1 MEVSTANSV
10 KVYNLSSGKSVPE
23 WLNERKRRQLLKQNP
38 EMQRRVQLL
47 QDFDMPVS
55 SSQVSVSADGNYVMA
70 TGVYKPC
77 VKCYDVNQLSLKFE
91 RGLDS
96 EVVKFRILSE
106 DYSKLAFLQT
116 DRYVELHVRSGTYFR
131 IRVPSF
137 GRDLAYH
144 PPSCELHVVGTG
156 PQLYRIN
163 LELGRFMSP
172 LLTQASS
179 NNVCAFNPNH
189 YLLAVGSQD
198 GVVECW
204 DPRSK
209 VRAGALHLTDSGF
222 DFGSG
227 PAFIPGVTAIGY
239 DGPLTLGVGTASG
252 QILLYDIRSTKPLI
266 AKDHNYELP
275 IKDIAFHRD
284 MNLVLSVDAKCLKI
298 WHRDNAAPY
307 ASIEPQNDISN
318 LCYLSN
324 SGLVLM
330 ACQDAKMLA
339 YYIPS
344 IGKAPKWCYFLD
356 NLTEE
361 LEEDTTPSVYDDYKF
376 VTDQELVSLGLS
388 HLKGTN
394 LLRAYMH
401 GYFINIRLY
410 KRAKSITEPFAY
422 REYRKKRIEEKLEKD
437 RATRIKQKKLP
448 RINKQFAFELLQSK
462 KNRHNESVST
472 SNPLG
477 DQRFASM
484 FQEPEFEM
492 NTESEEYQL
501 LHPIISSFQKNV
513 KRKLEKLKLKNKEDT
528 TNNEDNNNNSDS
540 EVEGEVSGDSSLED
554 YFLGSSASESETE
567 ERNVVATA
575 AADAS
580 VYREGRDIEF
590 VQKHKVTRE
599 TLEARLKNLPTES
612 EDTQLNE
619 MADIRFKLPNTKPK
633 PQIPKK
639 PGQRRDKQIDRR
651 PAKSYLPRIKRF
663 DWKKKKS

>member
-1 MEVSTANSV
+1 MEVSTANSI

-47 QDFDMPVS
+47 QDFDMPVA
-55 SSQVSVSADGNYVMA
+55 SSQVSVSADGNYIIA
-70 TGVYKPC
+70 AGVYKPC
-77 VKCYDVNQLSLKFE
+77 VKCYDVNQLSLKFD

-96 EVVKFRILSE
+96 EVIKFRILSD
-106 DYSKLAFLQT
+106 DYSKLAFLQA

-137 GRDLAYH
+137 GRDMAYH
-144 PPSCELHVVGTG
+144 PPSCELHVVGAG
-156 PQLYRIN
+156 PDVYRIN

-172 LLTQASS
+172 LLTQSSS
-179 NNVCAFNPNH
+179 NNVCTLNPNH
-189 YLLAVGSQD
+189 YLLAVGNQEA
-198 GVVECW
+198 VVECW

-209 VRAGALHLTDSGF
+209 VRAGSLHLTDSGF
-222 DFGSG
+222 EFGPG
-227 PAFIPGVTAIGY
+227 PSFRPAVTALEY
-239 DGPLTLGVGTASG
+239 DGALSLGVGTSSG
-252 QILLYDIRSTKPLI
+252 QVLLYDIRSTKPLI
-266 AKDHNYELP
+266 VKDHNYELP
-275 IKDIAFHRD
+275 IKDIAFHRQ
-284 MNLVLSVDAKCLKI
+284 MNLVLSVDAKCLKL

-318 LCYLSN
+318 LCYMRN

-339 YYIPS
+339 YYLPS

-376 VTDQELVSLGLS
+376 VTDQELTTLGLS

-401 GYFINIRLY
+401 GYFINIKLY

-422 REYRKKRIEEKLEKD
+422 NEYRKKRIEEKLEKD

-448 RINKQFAFELLQSK
+448 RINKQFALELLQNK
-462 KNRHNESVST
+462 NNRHSELVNA

-477 DQRFASM
+477 DDRFASM

-501 LHPIISSFQKNV
+501 LHPIISSFQKNM
-513 KRKLEKLKLKNKEDT
+513 KRKLEKLKLKTKEDI
-528 TNNEDNNNNSDS
+528 NGDNIES
-540 EVEGEVSGDSSLED
+540 EREGEESADSSLEN
-554 YFLGSSASESETE
+554 YFLESSNSESEIE
-567 ERNVVATA
+567 ESGVTGTPKVETPK
-575 AADAS
+575 
-580 VYREGRDIEF
+580 YREGRDVEF
-590 VQKHKVTRE
+590 VQKHKVTKE
-599 TLEARLKNLPTES
+599 TLESRLKNLAQS
-612 EDTQLNE
+612 VDTDFNE
-619 MADIRFKLPNTKPK
+619 MADIRFELPSTKVK
-633 PQIPKK
+633 PQLPKRL
-639 PGQRRDKQIDRR
+639 GQTREKKGNRR
-651 PAKSYLPRIKRF
+651 PAKSYLPKIKRD
-663 DWKKKKS
+663 DWKRKRR